1 MQLRIVHTTGYEYD
15 DQVAAS
21 YNEARL
27 TPQTQGGQ
35 IVTQS
40 RVDVVPK
47 PWMQT
52 YRDHWGTNV
61 TAFEVLDPHTSLRVV
76 GTSTVHTT
84 PTATVSDPLS
94 WEDLDGLV
102 DDFAE
107 YLIVLPRVQPPE
119 DLFEHVL
126 MVRDSC
132 ETPRDAA
139 LAICNFIHDEV
150 EYRAGSTEVHAVAA
164 TAWAQRSGVC
174 QDLAHLVIGC
184 LRSLDI
190 PARYISGYLHPVR
203 DPEIGVAVTG
213 ESHAWIEWWDGVWR
227 GFDPTN
233 NEPPTERHVVVATG
247 RNYDDVRPLA
257 GVFSGRG
264 AASHMV
270 VDVQITRL
278 A

>member
-27 TPQTQGGQ
+27 TPQTQAGQ

-40 RVDVVPK
+40 RVDVTPK
-47 PWMQT
+47 PWTQT
-52 YRDHWGTNV
+52 YRDHWGTHV
-61 TAFEVLDPHTSLRVV
+61 TAFEVLDAHTSLRVV

-84 PTATVSDPLS
+84 PPTVAATPLG
-94 WEDLDGLV
+94 WEDVSGLV

-107 YLIVLPRVQPPE
+107 YLIVLPRVRPPE
-119 DLFEHVL
+119 DLLERVL
-126 MVRDSC
+126 PLRDSC
-132 ETPRDAA
+132 QTPGDAA
-139 LAICNFIHDEV
+139 REICAFIHDNV
-150 EYRAGSTEVHAVAA
+150 EYEAGSTHVQTAAA
-164 TAWAQRSGVC
+164 TVWAQRRGVC

-184 LRSLDI
+184 LRSLDL
-190 PARYISGYLHPVR
+190 PARYVSGYLHPSR
-203 DPEIGVAVTG
+203 DPEIGVAVVG
-213 ESHAWIEWWDGVWR
+213 ESHAWVEWWDGAWQ

-233 NEPPTERHVVVATG
+233 NEPQCERHVAVATG

-257 GVFSGRG
+257 GVFSGNGTTSR
-264 AASHMV
+264 MV

>member
-15 DQVAAS
+15 EQVAAS

-27 TPQTQGGQ
+27 TPLTQAGQ

-40 RVDVVPK
+40 RLDITPVP
-47 PWMQT
+47 WTQT
-52 YRDHWGTNV
+52 YRDHWGTQV
-61 TAFEVLDPHTSLRVV
+61 TAFEVLDAHTSLRVV
-76 GTSTVHTT
+76 GTSTVHTE
-84 PTATVSDPLS
+84 PAAPSIPSLEWS
-94 WEDLDGLV
+94 DLDDLV

-107 YLIVLPRVQPPE
+107 YLIVLPRVQPPD
-119 DLFEHVL
+119 DLYERVL
-126 MVRDSC
+126 MLRDSC
-132 ETPRDAA
+132 ATPRDAA
-139 LAICNFIHDEV
+139 LAICDFIHHEV
-150 EYRAGSTEVHAVAA
+150 EYRPGSTQVQTAA
-164 TAWAQRSGVC
+164 STAWAQRTGVC

-190 PARYISGYLHPVR
+190 PARYVSGYLHPSR
-203 DPEIGVAVTG
+203 DPEVGVPVAG
-213 ESHAWIEWWDGVWR
+213 ESHAWIEWWDGAWC

-233 NEPPTERHVVVATG
+233 NEPPCERHVVVATG

-257 GVFSGRG
+257 GVFSGTG
-264 AASHMV
+264 TASRMV

>member
-1 MQLRIVHTTGYEYD
+1 MQLRIVHATGYEYD

-27 TPQTQGGQ
+27 TPQTQPGQ

-40 RVDVVPK
+40 RIDVTPK
-47 PWMQT
+47 PWTQT
-52 YRDHWGTNV
+52 YRDHWGTLV
-61 TAFEVLDPHTSLRVV
+61 TAFEVLDAHRSLSVV
-76 GTSTVHTT
+76 GTSTVHTS
-84 PTATVSDPLS
+84 PPPISASPLT
-94 WEDLDGLV
+94 WEDLDALV

-107 YLIVLPRVQPPE
+107 YLIVLPRVQPPD

-126 MVRDSC
+126 MLRDSC
-132 ETPRDAA
+132 ATPGEAA
-139 LAICNFIHDEV
+139 LAICTFIHAHV
-150 EYRAGSTEVHAVAA
+150 EYRAGSTQVQTIAA

-184 LRSLDI
+184 LRSLEI
-190 PARYISGYLHPVR
+190 PARYVSGYLHPVR
-203 DPEIGVAVTG
+203 DPEVGVAVVG
-213 ESHAWIEWWDGVWR
+213 ESHAWIEWWDGAWV

-233 NEPPTERHVVVATG
+233 NEPQCERHVVVATG

-257 GVFSGRG
+257 GVFSGNG
-264 AASHMV
+264 TTSQMV

>member
-15 DQVAAS
+15 DLVAAS

-27 TPQTQGGQ
+27 TPQTQTGQ

-40 RVDVVPK
+40 RIDVSPK

-52 YRDHWGTNV
+52 YRDHWGTVV

-76 GTSTVHTT
+76 GTSIVHTGPTT
-84 PTATVSDPLS
+84 PTAPPLT

-119 DLFEHVL
+119 DLFERAL
-126 MVRDSC
+126 MLRDSC
-132 ETPRDAA
+132 DTPGAA
-139 LAICNFIHDEV
+139 AAAICHFIHEEV
-150 EYRAGSTEVHAVAA
+150 AYRAGSTEVQTIAA

-190 PARYISGYLHPVR
+190 PARYVSGYLHPAP
-203 DPEIGVAVTG
+203 DPEVGVPVAG
-213 ESHAWIEWWDGVWR
+213 ESHAWIEWWDGAWY

-233 NEPPTERHVVVATG
+233 DEPPNERHVVVATG
-247 RNYDDVRPLA
+247 RNYDDVRPLS
-257 GVFSGRG
+257 GVFSGHG
-264 AASHMV
+264 TPSQMV

>member
-27 TPQTQGGQ
+27 TPQSLPGQ

-40 RVDVVPK
+40 RIDVTPK
-47 PWMQT
+47 PWTQT
-52 YRDHWGTNV
+52 YRDHWGTLV
-61 TAFEVLDPHTSLRVV
+61 TAFEVLDAHTSLSVV

-84 PTATVSDPLS
+84 APAPIAPPLA
-94 WEDLDGLV
+94 WEDLDALV
-102 DDFAE
+102 DEFAE
-107 YLIVLPRVQPPE
+107 YLIVLPRVRPPE
-119 DLFEHVL
+119 DLFERVL
-126 MVRDSC
+126 MLRDSC
-132 ETPRDAA
+132 ATPGEAA
-139 LAICNFIHDEV
+139 LAICNFIHENV
-150 EYRAGSTEVHAVAA
+150 EYRAGSTQVQTIAA

-184 LRSLDI
+184 LRSLEI
-190 PARYISGYLHPVR
+190 PARYVSGYLHPVR
-203 DPEIGVAVTG
+203 DPDIGVAVTG
-213 ESHAWIEWWDGVWR
+213 ESHAWIEWWDGAWR

-233 NEPPTERHVVVATG
+233 NEPQCERHVVVATG

-257 GVFSGRG
+257 GVFSGNG
-264 AASHMV
+264 TASAMV

>member
-40 RVDVVPK
+40 RIDVVPK

>member
-15 DQVAAS
+15 DLVVAS

-27 TPQTQGGQ
+27 TPQTQVGQ

-40 RVDVVPK
+40 RLDVTPK

-52 YRDHWGTNV
+52 YRDHWGTQV
-61 TAFEVLDPHTSLRVV
+61 TAFEVLDAHTSLRVV
-76 GTSTVHTT
+76 GTSTVHTSSL
-84 PTATVSDPLS
+84 TVHADPLS
-94 WEDLDGLV
+94 WEDLGSLV

-107 YLIVLPRVQPPE
+107 YLIVLPRVHPPE
-119 DLFEHVL
+119 DLFERVL
-126 MVRDSC
+126 MLRDSC
-132 ETPRDAA
+132 ATPGDAA

-150 EYRAGSTEVHAVAA
+150 EYRAGSTQVQTVAA

-190 PARYISGYLHPVR
+190 PARYVSGYLHPTT
-203 DPEIGVAVTG
+203 DPEIGVAVAG
-213 ESHAWIEWWDGVWR
+213 ESHAWIEWWDGAWY

-247 RNYDDVRPLA
+247 RNYDDVRPLF
-257 GVFSGRG
+257 GIFSGTG
-264 AASHMV
+264 TTSEMV

>member
-132 ETPRDAA
+132 ETPREAA

>member
-1 MQLRIVHTTGYEYD
+1 MQLKIVHTTGYEYD
-15 DQVAAS
+15 AQVAAS

-27 TPQTQGGQ
+27 TPLTQPGQ

-40 RVDVVPK
+40 RIDVAPK

-52 YRDHWGTNV
+52 YRDHWGTQV
-61 TAFEVLDPHTSLRVV
+61 TAFEVLDAHTSLRVV
-76 GTSTVHTT
+76 GTSVVHTE
-84 PTATVSDPLS
+84 PTAPTTWSLT
-94 WEDLDGLV
+94 WEDLGDLV
-102 DDFAE
+102 DEFAE
-107 YLIVLPRVQPPE
+107 YLIVLPRVRPPE
-119 DLFEHVL
+119 DLFQRVL
-126 MVRDSC
+126 MLRDSAA
-132 ETPRDAA
+132 TPGDAA

-150 EYRAGSTEVHAVAA
+150 EYRAGSTEVQTVAA

-184 LRSLDI
+184 LRSIDI
-190 PARYISGYLHPVR
+190 PARYVSGYLHPSR
-203 DPEIGVAVTG
+203 DPEVGVAVAG
-213 ESHAWIEWWDGVWR
+213 ESHAWIEWWDGAWY

-233 NEPPTERHVVVATG
+233 NEPPCERHVVVATG

-257 GVFSGRG
+257 GVFSGSGSTSR
-264 AASHMV
+264 MV

>member
-1 MQLRIVHTTGYEYD
+1 MQLKIVHTTGYEYD

-27 TPQTQGGQ
+27 TPQTQPGQ

-40 RVDVVPK
+40 RIDVSPK

-52 YRDHWGTNV
+52 YRDHWGTAV

-76 GTSTVHTT
+76 GTSTVHTQPT
-84 PTATVSDPLS
+84 VPTAPHLT

-119 DLFEHVL
+119 DLFERAL

-132 ETPRDAA
+132 ETPGEAA
-139 LAICNFIHDEV
+139 AAICHFIHNEV
-150 EYRAGSTEVHAVAA
+150 EYEPGSTEVHAIAA
-164 TAWAQRSGVC
+164 TAWAQRRGVC
-174 QDLAHLVIGC
+174 QDLAHLAIGC

-190 PARYISGYLHPVR
+190 PARYVSGYLHPVR
-203 DPEIGVAVTG
+203 DPEVGVAVTG
-213 ESHAWIEWWDGVWR
+213 ESHAWVEWWDGAWY

-233 NEPPTERHVVVATG
+233 DEPQCERHVVVATG
-247 RNYDDVRPLA
+247 RNYDDVRPLF
-257 GVFSGRG
+257 GVFSGNG
-264 AASHMV
+264 TASQMV
-270 VDVQITRL
+270 VDVQIIRL
-278 A
+278 G

>member
-84 PTATVSDPLS
+84 PTVSESDPLT
-94 WEDLDGLV
+94 WDDLAGLV

-126 MVRDSC
+126 MLRDSC

-139 LAICNFIHDEV
+139 IAICNFIHDEV
-150 EYRAGSTEVHAVAA
+150 EYRAGSTEVHAIAA

-203 DPEIGVAVTG
+203 DPEVGVAVTG
-213 ESHAWIEWWDGVWR
+213 ESHAWIEWWDGVWH